1 MYSFTI
7 SLLQIYKNLPI
18 FVLLLQKIFLQIF
31 IEFLILLYTS
41 SLCIGYPAKKTPKI
55 LLENLNISLKS
66 GILVCL
72 IGQNGAGKS
81 SLMRTLAG
89 LQKPL
94 EGDIFINDI
103 SLKNLSEIELALKI
117 SVVLSEK
124 IDNQAITVQELVS
137 LGRYPHTTW
146 LSELSENDKNIIKN
160 ALTLT
165 KTTEIATQTLSQLSD
180 GQKQRVSLARA
191 LAQDTPF
198 VLLDEPTAH
207 LDLPSRLQLF
217 KMLRN
222 LTITTNKTFLISTH
236 ELDLALQVADVVW
249 LIDNHKN
256 LHIKTPLEMTQSGI
270 LEETFAVEGLFFNKQ
285 TGRWEF

>member
-1 MYSFTI
+1 MFSYYRKSF
-7 SLLQIYKNLPI
+7 YK
-18 FVLLLQKIFLQIF
+18 FFT
-31 IEFLILLYTS
+31 EFLILLYTS

-66 GILVCL
+66 GVLVCL
-72 IGQNGAGKS
+72 IGQNGVGKS

-94 EGDIFINDI
+94 NGDIFIDDI
-103 SLKNLSEIELALKI
+103 SIKNLSEIELALKI

-124 IDNQAITVQELVS
+124 IDNQAITAQELVS

-146 LSELSENDKNIIKN
+146 LSELSENDKNKIAE
-160 ALTLT
+160 ALFLT
-165 KTTEIATQTLSQLSD
+165 KTTDIATQTLSQLSD
-180 GQKQRVSLARA
+180 GQKQRVALARA
-191 LAQDTPF
+191 LAQDTEI

-217 KMLRN
+217 KMLKN
-222 LTITTNKTFLISTH
+222 LIVATNKTFLISTH
-236 ELDLALQVADVVW
+236 ELDLALQVADEIW

-256 LHIKTPLEMTQSGI
+256 LHQKTPQEITKSGI
-270 LEETFAVEGLFFNKQ
+270 WEETFAVEGLFFNKI
-285 TGRWEF
+285 TSRWEF

>member
-1 MYSFTI
+1 MYSNSQLTTHN
-7 SLLQIYKNLPI
+7 SQLK
-18 FVLLLQKIFLQIF
+18 
-31 IEFLILLYTS
+31 TS
-41 SLCIGYPAKKTPKI
+41 SLCVGYPATSYTKKTPKI

-66 GILVCL
+66 GNLVCL

-94 EGDIFINDI
+94 SGDILIDDI
-103 SLKNLSEIELALKI
+103 SIKNLSEIELALKI

-124 IDNQAITVQELVS
+124 IDNQAITVRELVS

-146 LSELSENDKNIIKN
+146 ISELSKNDKEIIEN
-160 ALTLT
+160 ALSLT
-165 KTTEIATQTLSQLSD
+165 KTTEIASQTLSQLSD

-191 LAQDTPF
+191 LAQDTQI

-222 LTITTNKTFLISTH
+222 LVVTTNKTFLISTH
-236 ELDLALQVADVVW
+236 ELDLALQVSDEIW
-249 LIDNHKN
+249 LIDNHQN
-256 LHIKTPLEMTQSGI
+256 LHIKTPKEMTESNI
-270 LEETFAVEGLFFNKQ
+270 LEETFVVEGLFFNKEI
-285 TGRWEF
+285 GKWEF

>member
-1 MYSFTI
+1 MFCYYRKSF
-7 SLLQIYKNLPI
+7 YK
-18 FVLLLQKIFLQIF
+18 FF

-41 SLCIGYPAKKTPKI
+41 SLCVGYPASTYAKKTPKI

-103 SLKNLSEIELALKI
+103 SLKKLSEIELALKI

-124 IDNQAITVQELVS
+124 IDNQAISVQELVS

-146 LSELSENDKNIIKN
+146 LSELSENDKNIIEN

-217 KMLRN
+217 KMIKN
-222 LTITTNKTFLISTH
+222 LTITTNKTFLVSTH

-249 LIDNHKN
+249 LIDNHKK